1 MAQVE
6 AVGDAEFGEAVQG
19 LLRGDFSR
27 LAPLFDDRP
36 ESGRCQILEWYDQG
50 LFAGEHAALAEALSC
65 ACFLGRVDVATFLL
79 DRGVDPLAGDRTGM
93 NAFHWA
99 ADRGQ
104 LDVVRVLIQRQVPLE
119 VRNSYG
125 GTVLGGTVWSAL
137 QRIRPQHLAII
148 EALLQAGARLDAVG
162 YPTGRADLDELLRS
176 YGGMA
181 RSLPASSYLKMT

>member
-1 MAQVE
+1 
-6 AVGDAEFGEAVQG
+6 
-19 LLRGDFSR
+19 
-27 LAPLFDDRP
+27 
-36 ESGRCQILEWYDQG
+36 
-50 LFAGEHAALAEALSC
+50 
-65 ACFLGRVDVATFLL
+65 
-79 DRGVDPLAGDRTGM
+79 M

-176 YGGMA
+176 YGAGNQA
-181 RSLPASSYLKMT
+181 APDAEPGSAADRPRD